1 MAIFRKNRKEKFGV
15 ISAPMSQSTLTL
27 DEPHSIQTNS
37 VVSLHPSWNVTPPR
51 RRSSEGRPRQEPAL
65 GQDSLVHSNP
75 HRHKKLSHSLS
86 RLNLSSVTNL
96 LSSDAS
102 GSGQGPPTVEYGHPA
117 QQQQE
122 AMEGLGLRDIIS
134 AKFNTLVTL
143 IDREKCQGDEAD
155 LNISQ
160 ANLPLWQ
167 QQEAGY
173 PLQEASEEPS
183 KASGSKI
190 RSKLEFSYG
199 NYFSKVYLYANS
211 RLPRSLPPM
220 KLYVQPL
227 LIVNPPNRAQ
237 LPADISSS
245 LLSSP
250 IFGTSLPEAFWTGE
264 RNASWCRLE
273 DWDEGNGAQV
283 CTHG

>member
-1 MAIFRKNRKEKFGV
+1 MAIFRKNRKEKPGV
-15 ISAPMSQSTLTL
+15 ISAPVSQSTLTL
-27 DEPHSIQTNS
+27 DEPYSIQTSS

-51 RRSSEGRPRQEPAL
+51 SRSSEGRPQLEPAL
-65 GQDSLVHSNP
+65 GQDYLAPSDP
-75 HRHKKLSHSLS
+75 HRHKKLAHSLNK
-86 RLNLSSVTNL
+86 LKFSSVTNL

-102 GSGQGPPTVEYGHPA
+102 GSGQGPRTFEYGHPA

-122 AMEGLGLRDIIS
+122 AMEVLGLRDIIS

-143 IDREKCQGDEAD
+143 IDGERCHGDEAD

-173 PLQEASEEPS
+173 PPQEASKEIS
-183 KASGSKI
+183 QGSGNKTK
-190 RSKLEFSYG
+190 SKLEFSYG

-220 KLYVQPL
+220 KLYV
-227 LIVNPPNRAQ
+227 
-237 LPADISSS
+237 
-245 LLSSP
+245 
-250 IFGTSLPEAFWTGE
+250 
-264 RNASWCRLE
+264 
-273 DWDEGNGAQV
+273 
-283 CTHG
+283 